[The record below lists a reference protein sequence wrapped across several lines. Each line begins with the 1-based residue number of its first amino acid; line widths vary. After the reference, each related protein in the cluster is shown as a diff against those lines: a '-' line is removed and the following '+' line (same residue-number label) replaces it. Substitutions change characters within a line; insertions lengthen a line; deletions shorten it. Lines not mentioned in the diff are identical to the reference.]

1 MAELNKLGKLDQM
14 EIMEAIGAV
23 SPQRLHEPSGDL
35 GRFERAGR
43 PIYRLRVE
51 DWRVYFS
58 PEGDGVR
65 VDFLLHKKSIADFV
79 VRFKLP
85 VADDAEIERHKSFGE
100 YLDSLMK

>member
-14 EIMEAIGAV
+14 EIVEAIGAV
-23 SPQRLHEPSGDL
+23 TPQRLQEPSGDL
-35 GRFERAGR
+35 GRFERAGK
-43 PIYRLRVE
+43 PMYRLRVDE
-51 DWRVYFS
+51 WRVYFK
-58 PEGDGVR
+58 PEAEGIK

-85 VADDAEIERHKSFGE
+85 VADDAAIESHKSFGE